1 MEQFIFLATIAAA
14 SYFSYRSGYS
24 QGVIEGVDSC
34 LEQLEE
40 QGILKIDDS
49 E

>member
-1 MEQFIFLATIAAA
+1 MEPFIFLATIAAA
-14 SYFSYRSGYS
+14 SFFSYRSGYG
-24 QGVIEGVDSC
+24 QGVVEGVDSC
-34 LEQLEE
+34 LEQLQE